1 MLPIEAQQIN
11 VIIDTLQTDI
21 NSEIGNREH
30 LQNLSSLVSIKAL
43 QDISARLTK
52 IQRIINIQRYNL
64 VFIGQVGAGKTTAI
78 CHLLNLV
85 REVEVERKLRSGE
98 KIIIKKT
105 RELLST
111 GSGKSTICE
120 VVIRPAKL
128 TYIEIEPYDSNELQ
142 QLIEEFGL
150 WIWQKTHP
158 ATVKARVEIP
168 PDEILRAIRNIVE
181 LPEIVVNGKIHDC
194 AVGFAAYFT
203 IDRYDDFQQELIQ
216 RGNLLARTE
225 TTIHPQTS
233 DLDEKLWLSEVFQ
246 SLNVAKIANFSI
258 PKRIYL
264 NLSDRILDFTHRR
277 IGNIID
283 TRGLDL
289 ATKDRRDLADYIRER
304 DESICVFTERFAS
317 APSNVIQ
324 IIGKYLTPTAK
335 DINTKFALLVMPRK
349 GEPEKVIGADGLAV
363 DDLERGLALRKANI
377 NNVFSNENINFP
389 CDNILF
395 YDALQAYLG
404 DGSLDRSDESVDI
417 DLDRQRVLTEIE
429 QVIVDRERQLE
440 TEIEILAQQI
450 EQIRS
455 GKDFARFEQEIVII
469 AQQKIRAFSR
479 LNLEKNSFST
489 DYVDMLPAHHC
500 VLRATNNRYG
510 QYELRDIDIYF
521 NGRYL
526 AESLIRQS
534 TEKYKSDLLAVISFI
549 ETEISIDSTLATI
562 MQRLRSQINENYEA
576 LTIDLGVQ
584 IETILS
590 DRLLAPQDY
599 DRSIFW
605 QQAIDRWGQGSGYKV
620 DVLSL
625 YNQQVEGIDAMF
637 IDLIQTA
644 WIDRIIQ
651 PTLTFL
657 GVGAAS
663 TMENQSSLLI

>member
-1 MLPIEAQQIN
+1 MRLIAAQSVN
-11 VIIDTLQTDI
+11 AIIDTLQTTI
-21 NSEIGNREH
+21 NNEIGNREH

-52 IQRIINIQRYNL
+52 IRRIINIQRYNL

-85 REVEVERKLRSGE
+85 REVEVERTLRSGA
-98 KIIIKKT
+98 KVSIKKV

-120 VVIRPAKL
+120 VVIRPAKI
-128 TYIEIEPYDSNELQ
+128 TYIEIEPYDASELQ

-158 ATVKARVEIP
+158 STAKARVEIP
-168 PDEILRAIRNIVE
+168 PDELLRAIRNIVE
-181 LPEIVVNGKIHDC
+181 LPEMIVNGKIYDC
-194 AVGFAAYFT
+194 ALGFAGYFT
-203 IDRYDDFQQELIQ
+203 IDRYDDFKQELIQ
-216 RGNLLARTE
+216 RGQLSARTE
-225 TTIHPQTS
+225 TKIHLQPQ
-233 DLDEKLWLSEVFQ
+233 DLDEKSWLSEIFQ
-246 SLNVAKIANFSI
+246 SLNVAKLANFSI

-264 NLSDRILDFTHRR
+264 NLSDKILDFDHHR

-289 ATKDRRDLADYIRER
+289 ATKDRRDLADYIRES

-317 APSNVIQ
+317 APGNVIQ
-324 IIGKYLTPTAK
+324 IISKYLTPTAK

-363 DDLERGLALRKANI
+363 DDVEQGLALRKANI
-377 NNVFSNENINFP
+377 NNVFSNENINFSFS
-389 CDNILF
+389 NILF

-404 DGSLDRSDESVDI
+404 DGSLDRSDESIDI
-417 DLDRQRVLTEIE
+417 ALDRQRVFSEIE
-429 QVIVDRERQLE
+429 QVIIDRERQLE
-440 TEIEILAQQI
+440 AEIKVLAQQV

-455 GKDFARFEQEIVII
+455 GRDFAQFENEIVLI
-469 AQQKIRAFSR
+469 AQQKVREFSS
-479 LNLEKNSFST
+479 LNLGGNSFT
-489 DYVDMLPAHHC
+489 DDYVDMLPEHHC

-534 TEKYKSDLLAVISFI
+534 TEKYQSGILAVISFV
-549 ETEISIDSTLATI
+549 ETEISFDSTLATM
-562 MQRLRSQINENYEA
+562 MQRLRSQIDENYENLA
-576 LTIDLGVQ
+576 IDLGVE
-584 IETILS
+584 IEAILS
-590 DRLLAPQDY
+590 DRLLAPKDY
-599 DRSIFW
+599 DNSTFW
-605 QQAIDRWGQGSGYKV
+605 QQTIDRWGQGSGYKV

-625 YNQQVEGIDAMF
+625 YTQQVGEIDALF
-637 IDLIQTA
+637 IDFIQTA
-644 WIDRIIQ
+644 WNDRMIQ
-651 PTLTFL
+651 PILMFL
-657 GVGAAS
+657 GDR
-663 TMENQSSLLI
+663 

>member
-1 MLPIEAQQIN
+1 MRLIAAQPIN
-11 VIIDTLQTDI
+11 VTIDALQTDI
-21 NSEIGNREH
+21 NREIGNRAH
-30 LQNLSSLVSIKAL
+30 LQNLSSLVSVKAL
-43 QDISARLTK
+43 QDITARLTK
-52 IQRIINIQRYNL
+52 IRKIINIQRYNL

-85 REVEVERKLRSGE
+85 REVEVERTLRSGA
-98 KIIIKKT
+98 KVTIKKV

-120 VVIRPAKL
+120 VVIRPAKS
-128 TYIEIEPYDSNELQ
+128 TYVEIDPYDSSELQ

-158 ATVKARVEIP
+158 ATIKARVEIP
-168 PDEILRAIRNIVE
+168 PDELLRAIRNIVE
-181 LPEIVVNGKIHDC
+181 LPEIIVNGKIHDC
-194 AVGFAAYFT
+194 ALGFAAYFT
-203 IDRYDDFQQELIQ
+203 VDRYQDFKQELIQ
-216 RGNLLARTE
+216 RGQLSARTE
-225 TTIHPQTS
+225 TKLSPRDR
-233 DLDEKLWLSEVFQ
+233 DLDEKSWLSEVFQ
-246 SLNVAKIANFSI
+246 SLNVAKLANFSI

-264 NLSDRILDFTHRR
+264 NLSERILDFNHHR

-289 ATKDRRDLADYIRER
+289 ATKDRRDLADYIRES

-317 APSNVIQ
+317 APGNVIQ

-349 GEPEKVIGADGLAV
+349 GEPERVIGADGLAV

-389 CDNILF
+389 CENILF

-404 DGSLDRSDESVDI
+404 DGSLDRSDESIDI
-417 DLDRQRVLTEIE
+417 DLDRQRVFTEIE

-440 TEIEILAQQI
+440 SEIQMLVQQV
-450 EQIRS
+450 EQIRA
-455 GKDFARFEQEIVII
+455 GKDFAQFENEIVLI
-469 AQQKIRAFSR
+469 AQQKVREFSS
-479 LNLEKNSFST
+479 LNLDTNSFTS
-489 DYVDMLPAHHC
+489 DYVDMLPEHHC

-534 TEKYKSDLLAVISFI
+534 TEKYKLGILAVISFV
-549 ETEISIDSTLATI
+549 ETEIKIDSTLATM
-562 MQRLRSQINENYEA
+562 MQRLRSQIDENYENLA
-576 LTIDLGVQ
+576 IDLGVE

-590 DRLLAPQDY
+590 DRLFAPKDY
-599 DRSIFW
+599 DNSPFW
-605 QQAIDRWGQGSGYKV
+605 QQTIDRWGQGSGYKV

-625 YNQQVEGIDAMF
+625 YSHQVGEIDTML
-637 IDLIQTA
+637 IDSIQTA
-644 WIDRIIQ
+644 WNERIIQ
-651 PTLTFL
+651 PILAFL
-657 GVGAAS
+657 GDR
-663 TMENQSSLLI
+663 